1 MRQKALNQ
9 KSSTI
14 VIDNLQKNYL
24 PQVNL
29 SAQASYQSAVTE
41 VPIKNPA
48 FAFEPLS
55 KDQYRA
61 LLDVNQLIYDGGSIS
76 EHKKIQVWNDK
87 IENQKI
93 EVELQKL
100 RERINQVYFSAL
112 FADEQL
118 SLTRLIEKDIDAG
131 ISRVEAQVKN
141 GTAYRSALA
150 TLKAEKLKND
160 QRATEWRASRVGLI
174 NVLSEYIGSP
184 LPDTIKLEWPNTN
197 NISLGD
203 TIVRSELGLLNF
215 QDSLLQ
221 QKNRLIDVRNR
232 PKFSAFVQGGYGRP
246 GLNMLLNEFD
256 FFYMTGLRANWQLS
270 SFYTSK
276 KDREQV
282 DINRR
287 MLEVQRDNFLLQ
299 TRTQQIQQQAEIR
312 KWASL
317 LKTDEEIIVL
327 KTEVKDA
334 AKAQLDN
341 GVITASDY
349 IREVNAEDQ
358 ARLNKVFHQLQW
370 VQSIINY
377 QTISG
382 K

>member
-1 MRQKALNQ
+1 
-9 KSSTI
+9 
-14 VIDNLQKNYL
+14 
-24 PQVNL
+24 
-29 SAQASYQSAVTE
+29 
-41 VPIKNPA
+41 
-48 FAFEPLS
+48 
-55 KDQYRA
+55 
-61 LLDVNQLIYDGGSIS
+61 
-76 EHKKIQVWNDK
+76 
-87 IENQKI
+87 
-93 EVELQKL
+93 
-100 RERINQVYFSAL
+100 
-112 FADEQL
+112 
-118 SLTRLIEKDIDAG
+118 
-131 ISRVEAQVKN
+131 
-141 GTAYRSALA
+141 
-150 TLKAEKLKND
+150 
-160 QRATEWRASRVGLI
+160 
-174 NVLSEYIGSP
+174 
-184 LPDTIKLEWPNTN
+184 
-197 NISLGD
+197 
-203 TIVRSELGLLNF
+203 
-215 QDSLLQ
+215 
-221 QKNRLIDVRNR
+221 VRNR